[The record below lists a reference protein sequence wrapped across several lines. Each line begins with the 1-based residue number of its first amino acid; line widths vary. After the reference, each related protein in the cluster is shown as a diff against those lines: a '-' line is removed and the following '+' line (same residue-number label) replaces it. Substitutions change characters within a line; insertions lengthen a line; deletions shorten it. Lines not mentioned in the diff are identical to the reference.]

1 MGRKRFKMIKKG
13 KNYLYIFRN

>member
-1 MGRKRFKMIKKG
+1 MIKKG